1 MWVVS
6 CPHWKGALASCR
18 VDFQVFER
26 YLQALLVFWGDNID
40 MWGYVDSDYGGD
52 RDNGMS
58 ITWYIF
64 TVGGTTVS
72 WIYRLQKIV
81 VLFSIEVE

>member
-1 MWVVS
+1 
-6 CPHWKGALASCR
+6 
-18 VDFQVFER
+18 
-26 YLQALLVFWGDNID
+26 

-72 WIYRLQKIV
+72 WIYQLQKIV
-81 VLFSIEVE
+81 VLSSIKAEYMAAEASKEFTWV